1 MSNKF
6 EKMSVFEQIRA
17 GLEDSIAWSKGQI
30 SLKTTTLPAPPPK
43 AGAAH
48 ISSLRRSLNMSQAV
62 FAATINV
69 SPKTIQSWEQ
79 GTRVPS
85 DAALRLIQV
94 VALQPG
100 IVKQLF
106 SASAGSVSRQITRKK
121 VTVSATRKSAHG
133 RKRKLRA

>member
-1 MSNKF
+1 MSNRF
-6 EKMSVFEQIRA
+6 EKMSVFEQMRA

-48 ISSLRRSLNMSQAV
+48 ILALRRRLNMSQTV

-85 DAALRLIQV
+85 DAALRLVQV

-100 IVKQLF
+100 IVEQLF
-106 SASAGSVSRQITRKK
+106 AASAGNVSRRIKLKK
-121 VTVSATRKSAHG
+121 ISVSATRKSAHG
-133 RKRKLRA
+133 RKRKLPA